1 MAAVALAVLDVH
13 VPAGVFQ
20 AAIFE
25 RAVDKYSVIENQ
37 VLVFE
42 DFIFVAS
49 HGWFIAPEG
58 GLAPRCD
65 VRSHASGGGIFYAT

>member
-1 MAAVALAVLDVH
+1 LAAVALAVLDVH

-25 RAVDKYSVIENQ
+25 RAVDKYPVIENQ

-49 HGWFIAPEG
+49 HGWV
-58 GLAPRCD
+58 L
-65 VRSHASGGGIFYAT
+65 

>member
-1 MAAVALAVLDVH
+1 LAAVALAVLDVH

-20 AAIFE
+20 AAILE

-49 HGWFIAPEG
+49 HGWV
-58 GLAPRCD
+58 L
-65 VRSHASGGGIFYAT
+65 